1 MTEQTIMTDEDR
13 KKIASF
19 FSKPLEEQDADIARA
34 VRSENHRQSRQ
45 IELIASENI
54 VSHAVMQAMGSVM
67 TNKYAEGYPGRRYYS
82 GCEHMDSVE
91 QCAIDRA
98 SKLFDAAFVNVQAHS
113 GAQANLAVLLAL
125 LKPGATILGMD
136 LSAGGHL
143 THGSKVTISGKW
155 FNATSYGV
163 RKQDGLM
170 DMESV
175 ASQARTHQPALII
188 LGASAYPRALPIR
201 EFRAIA
207 DEVGAF
213 LMVDMAHIAGM
224 VAAGDL
230 ENPVPLADVVTSTT
244 HKTLRGP
251 RGGLILSRDVDIG
264 KKINSAVFP
273 GMQGGP
279 LMHQITA
286 KAVAFGEALHP
297 DFTDYSR
304 QMIKNAQAL
313 ADQLIKRNI
322 DLVTGGTDNH
332 MVLVDLRSRRNIN
345 GAILCDAL
353 DRAGLTCNRNAV
365 PFDPLPP
372 KLTSGVRLGSPAG
385 TTRGFR
391 EAEFRQ
397 VGDWI
402 ADLADIADE
411 AEGNDTTSTEQRI
424 LTEITELTGRFPI
437 YEQAW
442 PS

>member
-1 MTEQTIMTDEDR
+1 MTEQTTMANDE
-13 KKIASF
+13 KTKNF
-19 FSKPLEEQDADIARA
+19 FSRCLEEQDIDIAQAIRD
-34 VRSENHRQSRQ
+34 ENRRQNRQ

-54 VSHAVMQAMGSVM
+54 VSRAVMQAMGSVM

-82 GCEHMDSVE
+82 GCEHVDSVE
-91 QCAIDRA
+91 QAAIDRA
-98 SKLFDAAFVNVQAHS
+98 GKLFDAAFVNVQAHS

-155 FNATSYGV
+155 FNATFYGV
-163 RKQDGLM
+163 RKQDGRIDL
-170 DMESV
+170 ESV
-175 ASQARTHQPALII
+175 ASQARAHNPALII
-188 LGASAYPRALPIR
+188 LGASAYPRALPVQ

-224 VAAGDL
+224 VATGEL

-251 RGGLILSRDVDIG
+251 RGGLILSRDGDIG

-279 LMHQITA
+279 LMHQIAA

-297 DFTDYSR
+297 DFAAYSH
-304 QMIKNAQAL
+304 QMVKNAQAL
-313 ADQLIKRNI
+313 ADQLCKRNI

-345 GAILCDAL
+345 GAILCDSL

-391 EAEFRQ
+391 ETEFRQ

-402 ADLADIADE
+402 ADLADMADKT
-411 AEGNDTTSTEQRI
+411 EGGDVTESEQRI
-424 LTEITELTGRFPI
+424 LAEVTELTGRFPI

-442 PS
+442 SS